1 MLFNPSTADVRRF
14 FCDAWQRARQ
24 GLPCEPAQS
33 IAAQWCLEHP
43 EYHRLL
49 DASEQA
55 IDKDFHPDAGRENPF
70 LHLSLHL
77 ALEEQIGADQPPG
90 IRKAWQDLLGRCDG
104 NRHQA
109 AHQGI
114 ECLGR
119 VLWEAQRRKSMPD
132 TEAYLACLRRA

>member
-1 MLFNPSTADVRRF
+1 
-14 FCDAWQRARQ
+14 
-24 GLPCEPAQS
+24 
-33 IAAQWCLEHP
+33 
-43 EYHRLL
+43 
-49 DASEQA
+49 SEQA